1 MRFTR
6 DGEGNHVSSKANHG
20 ESWIEMSAADP
31 IPTPRTPATELELL
45 VRYHRDGDFAARSEF
60 IERAMPIVHF
70 VVRRYTQRG
79 ESDEDLVQAGS
90 IGLLKAVDRFDV
102 DRGVQFATF
111 AIPNIVGEIRR
122 HFRDRGWAVRVPRGL
137 QERHAQLTRATEQL
151 TSANRRTPS
160 IAELAEATGLTKD
173 QVLET
178 LDGARNYT
186 AVSLDAPIDEDGSAH
201 DLLGSRDDGFEQVDR
216 RLVAILGMR
225 ALRERERKIVALRFY
240 EGLTQTEIAERM
252 GISQMHVS
260 RLLRAA
266 LDDMRDHIEL
276 DALEHPD
283 GDVVS
288 HLPATGGAGA

>member
-1 MRFTR
+1 MLPH
-6 DGEGNHVSSKANHG
+6 D
-20 ESWIEMSAADP
+20 AA
-31 IPTPRTPATELELL
+31 PTPRTQATEDELL
-45 VRYHRDGDFAARSEF
+45 VRYHRDGDFGARAEF

-70 VVRRYTQRG
+70 VVRRYAQRG

-102 DRGVQFATF
+102 ERGVQFATF

-137 QERHAQLTRATEQL
+137 QEHHALITRATEQL
-151 TSANRRTPS
+151 TARNRRAPS
-160 IAELAEATGLTKD
+160 IAELAEATNLTTE

-186 AVSLDAPIDEDGSAH
+186 AVSLDAPLDEDGSTY
-201 DLLGSRDDGFEQVDR
+201 DLLGHRDDAFEQVDNH
-216 RLVAILGMR
+216 LVVVLGLR
-225 ALRERERKIVALRFY
+225 GLRERERKIVALRFY

-260 RLLRAA
+260 RLLRTA
-266 LDDMRDHIEL
+266 LEDMRERLEL
-276 DALEHPD
+276 EAAD
-283 GDVVS
+283 GD
-288 HLPATGGAGA
+288 AGDGRAQLRAAAGD

>member
-1 MRFTR
+1 
-6 DGEGNHVSSKANHG
+6 
-20 ESWIEMSAADP
+20 MSATDAVT
-31 IPTPRTPATELELL
+31 TPKTRAAELELL
-45 VRYHRDGDFAARSEF
+45 VQYHREGDFQARAEF
-60 IERAMPIVHF
+60 IERAMPIVHY

-137 QERHAQLTRATEQL
+137 QERHAQINRATEQL
-151 TSANRRTPS
+151 TGTNRRMPS
-160 IAELAEATGLTKD
+160 IAELADATGLSKD

-201 DLLGSRDDGFEQVDR
+201 DLLGSCDDGFEQTDR
-216 RLVAILGMR
+216 RLFALQGMK
-225 ALRERERKIVALRFY
+225 ALRERERTIVALRFY
-240 EGLTQTEIAERM
+240 EGLTQTEIARRM

-266 LDDMRDHIEL
+266 LDDMRGHLERNGTL
-276 DALEHPD
+276 VEGAVDAD
-283 GDVVS
+283 R
-288 HLPATGGAGA
+288 AAG

>member
-1 MRFTR
+1 MRTQ
-6 DGEGNHVSSKANHG
+6 D
-20 ESWIEMSAADP
+20 AA
-31 IPTPRTPATELELL
+31 PTPRTPATEHELL

-137 QERHAQLTRATEQL
+137 QERHALLTRAAEQL
-151 TSANRRTPS
+151 TAFNRRTPS
-160 IAELAEATGLTKD
+160 IAELAEATNMTKD

-201 DLLGSRDDGFEQVDR
+201 DLLGHRDDGFEQVDNR
-216 RLVAILGMR
+216 MVAVLGMR
-225 ALRERERKIVALRFY
+225 GLRERERKIIALRFY

-260 RLLRAA
+260 RLLRSA
-266 LDDMRDHIEL
+266 LDDMREHIEL
-276 DALEHPD
+276 DTLPHADSPRTAQ
-283 GDVVS
+283 
-288 HLPATGGAGA
+288 LPATGLGA

>member
-1 MRFTR
+1 MTIH
-6 DGEGNHVSSKANHG
+6 EPA
-20 ESWIEMSAADP
+20 
-31 IPTPRTPATELELL
+31 PTPRTPATELELL

-137 QERHAQLTRATEQL
+137 QERHALISRATEQL
-151 TSANRRTPS
+151 TGLNRRTPS
-160 IAELAEATGLTKD
+160 IAELAEATNMTKD

-201 DLLGSRDDGFEQVDR
+201 DLLGHRDDGYERVENH
-216 RLVAILGMR
+216 LVAVLGMR
-225 ALRERERKIVALRFY
+225 GLRERERKIIALRFY

-260 RLLRAA
+260 RLLRSA
-266 LDDMRDHIEL
+266 LDDMREHIQL
-276 DALEHPD
+276 DAPVESLGD
-283 GDVVS
+283 G
-288 HLPATGGAGA
+288 LPQLRAAATGD